1 MNQEWQ
7 QKDFILESCPI
18 NGYRISLIPSKFKN
32 IINSRSN
39 IYSKIEEPKLFP
51 NEKTLNN
58 NGFYLSSF
66 GKLKPK
72 VTIKNASNISNNN
85 FKIYNR
91 GNYINRNILNNYNKS
106 EDNYY
111 YNRNKGR
118 QILRK
123 RIIKIFNNDMPF
135 IMRTEPEEES
145 ENIYKYKKNK
155 NYYLTP
161 NYYNSQDDDDDSY
174 LDNKNDYI
182 IGNINYPVIYK
193 FNDNANIKH
202 TRKNTDNDNLLS
214 KRRIKNGYKYK
225 KYNETEYKD
234 IRRINEN
241 KNKIFSNL
249 NSNIYNRYKKI
260 NPIND
265 NKRYVNQGKNYSL
278 LNKKFNHNGERKVKN
293 NSKEMNNTVTVTTT
307 NLNNHTFF
315 ISNNKENNLNSV
327 VKITPSH
334 KNSNNINKYTL
345 ENLQNEKSLNNKIS
359 YYKERNHTYNENDII
374 NKNDYYIKLKRR
386 DLNEN
391 EIPKRKIGK
400 IEHYIDKYYDKQGNF
415 IGTKNIIITKKY
427 GNNGEKIVKEII
439 REEINSDYKNLF
451 KKDKFIQENQ
461 KRNIEIEN
469 NSNKD
474 EINKNDNIYNNVEE
488 EKNRFTFEN
497 KSNVLKFELE
507 DKEEKEA
514 DEQKILFNSEFED
527 EEKEKAEEEENNKEI
542 NNNILEQNNE
552 ENEAFEDKNENNE
565 IKEDKI
571 KNNDD
576 ENKEQNK
583 EDNKE
588 QINNLKNELLIESK
602 INNEMNN
609 NEENHINN

>member
-7 QKDFILESCPI
+7 QTDFILKSCPI

-260 NPIND
+260 NPINS
-265 NKRYVNQGKNYSL
+265 NKIYVNQGKNYSL

-327 VKITPSH
+327 VKIIPSH

-451 KKDKFIQENQ
+451 KKDKLHDSD
-461 KRNIEIEN
+461 K
-469 NSNKD
+469 
-474 EINKNDNIYNNVEE
+474 Y
-488 EKNRFTFEN
+488 
-497 KSNVLKFELE
+497 KSHKM
-507 DKEEKEA
+507 
-514 DEQKILFNSEFED
+514 QWI
-527 EEKEKAEEEENNKEI
+527 
-542 NNNILEQNNE
+542 
-552 ENEAFEDKNENNE
+552 
-565 IKEDKI
+565 
-571 KNNDD
+571 
-576 ENKEQNK
+576 
-583 EDNKE
+583 
-588 QINNLKNELLIESK
+588 
-602 INNEMNN
+602 
-609 NEENHINN
+609 